1 MPVSLSLQVFGL
13 TILPPVQCYTNNAS
27 LTSIPETLIIVNDRR
42 LRADIVRLKEM
53 ISEENVKVCW
63 VDGKLTE
70 IGASTLSRS
79 TLHIST
85 EEEILLMFRV
95 ALNKRRF

>member
-1 MPVSLSLQVFGL
+1 MPVSLSLQVLGL

-63 VDGKLTE
+63 VDGKLHLVDSLTE
-70 IGASTLSRS
+70 IGAS
-79 TLHIST
+79 
-85 EEEILLMFRV
+85 ILRLIEVLGTSQLKKFYWCSE
-95 ALNKRRF
+95 